1 MIQSF
6 ADKDTA
12 TLFYSE
18 KSRRF
23 AAIARVALRKLVQMN
38 HAQTLG
44 DLAVPPG
51 NQLEALQGDLTGF
64 HSIRINDQWRIVF
77 RWTGNGPEQVRIV
90 DYH

>member
-1 MIQSF
+1 
-6 ADKDTA
+6 
-12 TLFYSE
+12 
-18 KSRRF
+18 
-23 AAIARVALRKLVQMN
+23 MN

-64 HSIRINDQWRIVF
+64 HSIRINDLWRIVF

-90 DYH
+90 DHH